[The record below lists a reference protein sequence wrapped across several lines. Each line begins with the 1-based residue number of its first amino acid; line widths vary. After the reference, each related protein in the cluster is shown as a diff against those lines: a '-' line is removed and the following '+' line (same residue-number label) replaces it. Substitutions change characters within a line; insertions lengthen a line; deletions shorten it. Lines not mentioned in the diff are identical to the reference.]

1 ASPTISVSSKVLAEK
16 KAGRPHDAQENTC
29 RHRPGEVMAM
39 IDVLIHFF
47 GSKVDFILE
56 MFCRCKRYVR
66 YFEVVYITVSR

>member
-1 ASPTISVSSKVLAEK
+1 
-16 KAGRPHDAQENTC
+16 
-29 RHRPGEVMAM
+29 MAM

-66 YFEVVYITVSR
+66 YFEVVYITVSRYGSAGCLVLGFAF